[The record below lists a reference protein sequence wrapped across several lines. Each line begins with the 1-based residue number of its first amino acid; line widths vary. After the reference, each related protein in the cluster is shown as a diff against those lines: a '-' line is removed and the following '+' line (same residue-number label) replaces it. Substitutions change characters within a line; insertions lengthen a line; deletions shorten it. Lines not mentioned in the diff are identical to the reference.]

1 MRQPTCLLF
10 FGAAFQQSSG
20 HDLGSGDEAASGPQ
34 RASRKL
40 FGDNDHAHTV
50 FGGVGFQAAKT
61 LWHAQTED
69 THFLQR
75 FEYFRRHQQ
84 ILAVHLFS
92 QWLDHVIGEILEGI
106 PNDPFFVIETVS
118 RQSLLQI
125 VLAQGRDGFR
135 REVVLQ
141 SFQIGQLVRRQPE
154 GLGSN

>member
-1 MRQPTCLLF
+1 M
-10 FGAAFQQSSG
+10 
-20 HDLGSGDEAASGPQ
+20 
-34 RASRKL
+34 
-40 FGDNDHAHTV
+40 
-50 FGGVGFQAAKT
+50 
-61 LWHAQTED
+61 
-69 THFLQR
+69 
-75 FEYFRRHQQ
+75 
-84 ILAVHLFS
+84 HLFS

-106 PNDPFFVIETVS
+106 PNDPFFVVETVS